1 MKRYYFLFVC
11 MFLSMNVFCQN
22 NERKITLDEQQ
33 ADTSSIIKNKI
44 SQWQNLKFGFLIHWG
59 IYSQWGVVESWS
71 ICNESWIDRKN
82 QPYEPY
88 KQKYFTLNKTFNP
101 RNFKPQLWAKIAK
114 DAGMKYVIFT
124 TKHHDGFCMFNTKQ
138 TTYSCCDSSCP
149 NSKNTN
155 SDITKQVVDAF
166 RNDGFWTGLYFS
178 KPDWHN
184 ENYWSPL
191 WATSD
196 RNVNYDIDKH
206 KDMWQKYCDYTFNQ
220 IKELTHNYGKI
231 DILWLDGGWI
241 RPQWSIK
248 TDEIKSWL
256 GAYKRVQDINM
267 PKIASM
273 ARENNKDLIIVDRS
287 VGGKYENYQTPEQ
300 QVPDTLLSYPWET
313 CMTMGDSWS
322 YVPNDNYKSVNKLI
336 HILVDV
342 VCKGGNFLLNVGPDA
357 NGNLP
362 QEAINRMEAIGKW
375 LKVNGEAIYNTR
387 PIYPYKDNDV
397 CFTKNNNGKKYAIIL
412 IDTTNKLKND
422 YVFSFSDKLKS
433 GNKKVLGQKDKAQLI
448 KQGDKYSLKFSDAF
462 VRKNQNKDAIVVA
475 L

>member
-22 NERKITLDEQQ
+22 NERKITLDEQL

-44 SQWQNLKFGFLIHWG
+44 SQWQDLKFGFLIHWG

-88 KQKYFTLNKTFNP
+88 KQKYFALNKTFNP
-101 RNFKPQLWAKIAK
+101 KNFKPQLWAKIAK

-184 ENYWSPL
+184 ENYWSLL
-191 WATSD
+191 WATPD

-256 GAYKRVQDINM
+256 GAYKRVQDVNM

-322 YVPNDNYKSVNKLI
+322 YVPNDNYKSVNNLI

-387 PIYPYKDNDV
+387 PIYPYKDNGV
-397 CFTKNNNGKKYAIIL
+397 CFTKNNNGKEYAIIL

-462 VRKNQNKDAIVVA
+462 VRNNQNKDAIVVA